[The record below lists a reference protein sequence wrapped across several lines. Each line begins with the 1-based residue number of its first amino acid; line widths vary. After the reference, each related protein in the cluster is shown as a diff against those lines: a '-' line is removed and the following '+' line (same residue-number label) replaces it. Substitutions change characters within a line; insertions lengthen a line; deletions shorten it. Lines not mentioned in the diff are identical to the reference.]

1 MRELGDRLRQL
12 DIRARECQERE
23 NESVK
28 QTNHWKEQYMQ
39 VKDSLKESNG
49 KWVSEWVIIVKV

>member
-1 MRELGDRLRQL
+1 
-12 DIRARECQERE
+12 
-23 NESVK
+23 VK

-49 KWVSEWVIIVKV
+49 K

>member
-49 KWVSEWVIIVKV
+49 K

>member
-1 MRELGDRLRQL
+1 
-12 DIRARECQERE
+12 
-23 NESVK
+23 VK

-49 KWVSEWVIIVKV
+49 KWVTVG